1 MIGLIYSL
9 NFVITLPLILIMLYS
24 VGKMELKTKQRNIYI
39 IIFVGIIIFNA
50 FIIHNHRE
58 VKSIHNY
65 STYLAYENISHIFKD
80 VDRYEIDNVSDIE
93 DFKFIIEGLRNQ
105 SALLVT
111 QLVHSTLVEEGNDM
125 LKDNLYSLSEELHKF
140 IIHHNKLYADGT
152 DILDDNLSLYNE
164 LKSNI
169 SDFGNKIRKEGG
181 NAGGNIIGVV
191 EYRIKLEE
199 RDLNELSLILDSI
212 SEINANIMK

>member
-1 MIGLIYSL
+1 M
-9 NFVITLPLILIMLYS
+9 
-24 VGKMELKTKQRNIYI
+24 
-39 IIFVGIIIFNA
+39 
-50 FIIHNHRE
+50 
-58 VKSIHNY
+58 
-65 STYLAYENISHIFKD
+65 
-80 VDRYEIDNVSDIE
+80 
-93 DFKFIIEGLRNQ
+93 
-105 SALLVT
+105 LVT

-199 RDLNELSLILDSI
+199 KNINELSLILDSI